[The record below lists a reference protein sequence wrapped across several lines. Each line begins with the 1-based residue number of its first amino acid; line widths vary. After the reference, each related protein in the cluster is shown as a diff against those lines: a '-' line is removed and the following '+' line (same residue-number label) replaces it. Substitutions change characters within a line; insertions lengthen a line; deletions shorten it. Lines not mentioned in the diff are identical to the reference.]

1 MEQVN
6 PPKEPVMFP
15 AYGPD
20 GEPLTISMLQDM
32 FGMTEEAMKANCL
45 AAVRKEGFSMLLVM
59 PESLKTTEIC
69 LAAVQDNGLALEFV
83 SEELKTVEM
92 CLAAVKNN
100 AKALQ
105 FVPKT
110 LKAALLE
117 I

>member
-1 MEQVN
+1 MEKISL
-6 PPKEPVMFP
+6 PDDPVMFP

-20 GEPLTISMLQDM
+20 GEPLTVAMLQDM
-32 FGMTEEAMKANCL
+32 FGMTEGEMKLNCL
-45 AAVRKEGFSMLLVM
+45 AAVMKEGFAMLLVM

-83 SEELKTVEM
+83 PEELKTVEL
-92 CLAAVKNN
+92 CRTAVKNN

-110 LKAALLE
+110 LKAAVREL
-117 I
+117 